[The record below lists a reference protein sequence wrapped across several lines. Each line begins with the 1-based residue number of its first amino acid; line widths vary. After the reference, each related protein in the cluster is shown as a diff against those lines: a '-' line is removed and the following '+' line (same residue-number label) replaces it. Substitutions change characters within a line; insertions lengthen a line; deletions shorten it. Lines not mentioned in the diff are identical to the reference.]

1 MILISFVTFENPF
14 KSSGVKMGKIKLA
27 AVENIWEAKAKPKI
41 KDPLLTNPNLYSEK
55 NLKPSVKNHNKIFD
69 KDKNATK

>member
-1 MILISFVTFENPF
+1 
-14 KSSGVKMGKIKLA
+14 MGKIKLA